1 MTASQITRVQ
11 FDYDRAA
18 TLSVGLVAPS
28 GAVIPTGTYGIAMTV
43 ANSNLTVG
51 YKSYQQAATG
61 SGTTRTITPLFPYA
75 SGYQVW
81 TGDCADADPAAY
93 TGGSRGAV
101 LASNQGATTTGSA
114 ALDAVDVT
122 VRRTS
127 ATGTLVSGA
136 TVSAIHA
143 AGTGC
148 TAGETL
154 TTTTTTNASGQLRL
168 ALPYGTWTIR
178 AVSGS
183 PDRDGHRHPRPGH
196 DHRPGADRGGP
207 VTARRR
213 ADRGQAG
220 VTLVEMAVVVALLGL
235 VLTMA
240 FQGLVSYQR
249 ATASAD
255 TRQQNLDQART
266 VMAVLTKDL
275 RTATEFT
282 TMTATDVTFT
292 GLLNTAATAPANQL
306 RLYVDSG
313 GVLREAVTAPDNP
326 TASPLTYTGTPTTRV
341 VGQGLVSTSG
351 LLSFRDSSDAVT
363 TSLTAVTSVIVT
375 VSVDLP
381 SRSGGDV
388 PPTVLSSRVFL
399 PNVAASASEA

>member
-1 MTASQITRVQ
+1 M
-11 FDYDRAA
+11 
-18 TLSVGLVAPS
+18 
-28 GAVIPTGTYGIAMTV
+28 
-43 ANSNLTVG
+43 
-51 YKSYQQAATG
+51 
-61 SGTTRTITPLFPYA
+61 
-75 SGYQVW
+75 
-81 TGDCADADPAAY
+81 
-93 TGGSRGAV
+93 
-101 LASNQGATTTGSA
+101 
-114 ALDAVDVT
+114 
-122 VRRTS
+122 
-127 ATGTLVSGA
+127 
-136 TVSAIHA
+136 
-143 AGTGC
+143 
-148 TAGETL
+148 TAGE
-154 TTTTTTNASGQLRL
+154 R
-168 ALPYGTWTIR
+168 
-178 AVSGS
+178 
-183 PDRDGHRHPRPGH
+183 
-196 DHRPGADRGGP
+196 
-207 VTARRR
+207 
-213 ADRGQAG
+213 DRGQAG

-282 TMTATDVTFT
+282 TLTATDVTFT

-313 GVLREAVTAPDNP
+313 GVLREAVTVPDNP
-326 TASPLTYTGTPTTRV
+326 TASPLTYTGTPTTRFL
-341 VGQGLVSTSG
+341 GQGLVSTSS

-363 TSLTAVTSVIVT
+363 TSLTAVASVIIT

>member
-1 MTASQITRVQ
+1 M
-11 FDYDRAA
+11 
-18 TLSVGLVAPS
+18 
-28 GAVIPTGTYGIAMTV
+28 
-43 ANSNLTVG
+43 
-51 YKSYQQAATG
+51 
-61 SGTTRTITPLFPYA
+61 
-75 SGYQVW
+75 
-81 TGDCADADPAAY
+81 
-93 TGGSRGAV
+93 
-101 LASNQGATTTGSA
+101 
-114 ALDAVDVT
+114 
-122 VRRTS
+122 
-127 ATGTLVSGA
+127 
-136 TVSAIHA
+136 
-143 AGTGC
+143 
-148 TAGETL
+148 TAGE
-154 TTTTTTNASGQLRL
+154 R
-168 ALPYGTWTIR
+168 
-178 AVSGS
+178 
-183 PDRDGHRHPRPGH
+183 
-196 DHRPGADRGGP
+196 
-207 VTARRR
+207 
-213 ADRGQAG
+213 DRGQAG

-255 TRQQNLDQART
+255 TSQQNLDQART

-282 TMTATDVTFT
+282 TLTATDVTFT

-313 GVLREAVTAPDNP
+313 GVLREAVTVPDNP

-341 VGQGLVSTSG
+341 VGQGLVSTSS

-363 TSLTAVTSVIVT
+363 TSLTAVASVIIT